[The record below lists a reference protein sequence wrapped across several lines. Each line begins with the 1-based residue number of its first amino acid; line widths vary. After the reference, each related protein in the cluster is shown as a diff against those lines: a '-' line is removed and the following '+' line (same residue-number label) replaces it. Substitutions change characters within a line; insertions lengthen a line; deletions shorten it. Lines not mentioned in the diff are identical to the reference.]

1 MWPAKSPDSACGVFA
16 MTITVSEKINAPRE
30 RVWNLITDSDAWARN
45 ISGIKSVEVLE
56 KPASGIVGLKWREK
70 RELFGKEAT
79 ETMWVAAAETGHW
92 YETNAL
98 NHGMAYTTRL
108 SVAELAD
115 GTTLTM
121 TFDAKPTT
129 LVAKLMTPISMM
141 FNGTVRKL
149 LQQDLSDIKVAA
161 EQAR

>member
-1 MWPAKSPDSACGVFA
+1 

-30 RVWNLITDSDAWARN
+30 RVWDLITDSDSWVEM

-56 KPASGIVGLKWREK
+56 KPSNGVVGLKWREK
-70 RELFGKEAT
+70 REMFGKEAT
-79 ETMWVAAAETGHW
+79 ETMWVTAAEPGHW

-98 NHGMAYTTRL
+98 NHGMAYTSRL
-108 SVAELAD
+108 SVAELGD

-129 LVAKLMTPISMM
+129 FAAKLMMPISMM
-141 FNGTVRKL
+141 FNGAVRKA
-149 LQQDLSDIKVAA
+149 LQKDLSDIRAAA
-161 EQAR
+161 ENN

>member
-1 MWPAKSPDSACGVFA
+1 

-30 RVWNLITDSDAWARN
+30 RVWDLITDSDVWVDN

-56 KPASGIVGLKWREK
+56 KPANGIVGLKWREK

-79 ETMWVAAAETGHW
+79 ETMWVTAAEAGHW

-121 TFDAKPTT
+121 TFDARPTT
-129 LVAKLMTPISMM
+129 LAARLMQPIGMM
-141 FNGTVRKL
+141 FNGAVRKA
-149 LQQDLSDIKVAA
+149 LQKDLSDIKAAA
-161 EQAR
+161 ERP

>member
-1 MWPAKSPDSACGVFA
+1 MA
-16 MTITVSEKINAPRE
+16 ITVSEKINAPRE
-30 RVWNLITDSDAWARN
+30 RVWDLITDSDVWVDN

-56 KPASGIVGLKWREK
+56 KPASGVVGLKWREK

-79 ETMWVAAAETGHW
+79 ETMWVTAAETGHW

-108 SVAELAD
+108 SVAELGD

-129 LVAKLMTPISMM
+129 LTARLMMPISMM
-141 FNGTVRKL
+141 FNGAVRKA
-149 LQQDLSDIKVAA
+149 LQQDLSDIKLAA
-161 EQAR
+161 EKA